1 MSDNRNQ
8 NNKVYNENDTW
19 DVNELVALEKE
30 VTPDLIEA
38 LQTQAAQ
45 TAESFSR
52 ETASGQSDD
61 DSELFEEVPTPQ
73 IQELPQEPENSSPES
88 NSDLGNKQSTSPEED
103 IPVDKNT
110 QNTSSDTES
119 QTDVSAKEDGH
130 IENKEIELLTNGNII
145 EKPITPEQL
154 EYNKNLD
161 YLDENTKYNKY
172 VIYIAPEN
180 IEFIE
185 SLTVKERKNLINKI
199 LREQDDIAL
208 TKRKLA
214 TVQTVIKHIVVAV
227 ITLLLAVPAIYITI
241 NASLEATINN
251 YKQSQ
256 SIFKT
261 LYKEHGKIK
270 ATENLR

>member
-88 NSDLGNKQSTSPEED
+88 DSDLGNKQSTSPEED

-110 QNTSSDTES
+110 QNISSDTES

>member
-88 NSDLGNKQSTSPEED
+88 DSDLGNKQSTSPEED

-110 QNTSSDTES
+110 QNTSSNTES
-119 QTDVSAKEDGH
+119 QTDVSAKEDRH

>member
-30 VTPDLIEA
+30 VTPDLIET

>member
-88 NSDLGNKQSTSPEED
+88 DSDLGNKQGTSPEED

-119 QTDVSAKEDGH
+119 QTDVSAKEDGY

-241 NASLEATINN
+241 NSSLEATINN

>member
-30 VTPDLIEA
+30 VTPDLIET

-88 NSDLGNKQSTSPEED
+88 DSDLGNKQSTSPEED

-110 QNTSSDTES
+110 QNISSDTES

>member
-88 NSDLGNKQSTSPEED
+88 DSDLGNKQGTSPEED